1 MQVDQEWS
9 RGNRQRAYEAS
20 RKARGWGI
28 AGIISGTL
36 FIIVFGIVLPVM
48 IPVVAISAVS

>member
-9 RGNRQRAYEAS
+9 RINYQGAYNAS

-28 AGIISGTL
+28 AGIVTGVIAM
-36 FIIVFGIVLPVM
+36 FIIIILYVVFRV
-48 IPVVAISAVS
+48 VVAIRYSA